1 MTALIGS
8 LQDAFATDTLAANWP
23 ASYGGAAVTGGQLA
37 VPCTTGYAAGQTASA
52 YTVNGSQVVAQV
64 TTCARGAA
72 TVEAYTEM
80 LVLSPTAGTD
90 LGLHYNA
97 VSGQLSMILRVGYV
111 DADQLEVTYD
121 AVAHRWWRVRVTG
134 GQVFWD
140 TSPDGRTWQ
149 TYRSATAP
157 AWVLTGTTLSVNLG
171 SRRNDGTPDTST
183 FDNFNTLPVSH
194 EMASL
199 TVEVG
204 LGSGA
209 STGTLLTLDDAAR
222 GKLDTATLAAGDVFT
237 DVTAYVLSLS
247 THRGSSRVDGPIVR
261 YEAGTATVVFANPD
275 RRFDPT
281 NLSGPYT
288 GGGVTQIVPMV
299 PVRIRASFGGVTY
312 DLLRGYADN
321 WSVAWSDPNWSTVT
335 MTASD
340 AFKVFANYSRPA
352 VAAVGASEL
361 SGARI
366 SRILDS
372 VSWPAA
378 DRVIATGNS
387 TLQATTLEG
396 DALAELQLAADSE
409 LGECY
414 VDGAGRVVFRNR
426 LALLTDTRS
435 SISQC
440 TFGDGGGSEL
450 PGTDVGVAYDD
461 TQLVNYARVTR
472 VGGVEQSAV
481 DTASQQTYLTRTYE
495 RSDLIIETDSDAL
508 NLAQWVVSTSKDPEL
523 RFNELSFNPR
533 AADATLWPQALGR
546 EIGDRITVVRR
557 PPGGGSAITR
567 DVFIRGISHEATAST
582 NSWKTVW
589 SLQSGLKGSF
599 LTLDN
604 STLGVLDSNSLA
616 Y

>member
-247 THRGSSRVDGPIVR
+247 THRGS
-261 YEAGTATVVFANPD
+261 
-275 RRFDPT
+275 RRPWSSPT
-281 NLSGPYT
+281 QT
-288 GGGVTQIVPMV
+288 GG
-299 PVRIRASFGGVTY
+299 
-312 DLLRGYADN
+312 
-321 WSVAWSDPNWSTVT
+321 ST
-335 MTASD
+335 
-340 AFKVFANYSRPA
+340 RPTCP
-352 VAAVGASEL
+352 
-361 SGARI
+361 ART
-366 SRILDS
+366 
-372 VSWPAA
+372 PAA
-378 DRVIATGNS
+378 A
-387 TLQATTLEG
+387 
-396 DALAELQLAADSE
+396 
-409 LGECY
+409 
-414 VDGAGRVVFRNR
+414 
-426 LALLTDTRS
+426 
-435 SISQC
+435 
-440 TFGDGGGSEL
+440 
-450 PGTDVGVAYDD
+450 
-461 TQLVNYARVTR
+461 
-472 VGGVEQSAV
+472 
-481 DTASQQTYLTRTYE
+481 
-495 RSDLIIETDSDAL
+495 
-508 NLAQWVVSTSKDPEL
+508 
-523 RFNELSFNPR
+523 
-533 AADATLWPQALGR
+533 
-546 EIGDRITVVRR
+546 
-557 PPGGGSAITR
+557 
-567 DVFIRGISHEATAST
+567 
-582 NSWKTVW
+582 
-589 SLQSGLKGSF
+589 
-599 LTLDN
+599 
-604 STLGVLDSNSLA
+604 
-616 Y
+616 

>member
-8 LQDAFATDTLAANWP
+8 LQDSFTTDTLAANWP
-23 ASYGGAAVTGGQLA
+23 SSYGGTAVTGGKLV
-37 VPCTTGYAAGQTASA
+37 VPCATGYAGGQTAA
-52 YTVNGSQVVAQV
+52 TYAVNGSQVVAEV
-64 TTCARGAA
+64 VVAARGAA
-72 TVEAYTEM
+72 TVEAFTEM
-80 LVLSPTAGTD
+80 LVLSTVAGTD

-97 VSGQLSMILRVGYV
+97 VGGQLSMILRVGYA

-121 AVAHRWWRVRVTG
+121 PVAHRWWRIRVLS

-157 AWVLTGTTLSVNLG
+157 AWVLTGTTLSINLG
-171 SRRNDGTPDTST
+171 SRRNDGTNDSSS
-183 FDNFNTLPVSH
+183 FDNFNVLPTSND
-194 EMASL
+194 MASL

-209 STGTLLTLDDAAR
+209 STGTLLTLDDVAR
-222 GKLDTATLAAGDVFT
+222 GKLDTATLASGDVFT
-237 DVTAYVLSLS
+237 DVTAYVLNVS

-261 YEAGTATVVFANPD
+261 YEAGTATVTLANAD

-281 NLSGPYT
+281 NLAGPYT

-299 PVRIRASFGGVTY
+299 PVRIRASFGGTTY
-312 DLLRGYADN
+312 DLFRGYVDN
-321 WSVAWSDPNWSTVT
+321 WAVAWSDPNWSTVT

-340 AFKVFANYSRPA
+340 AYKVFANYSRAP
-352 VAAVGASEL
+352 VAAVGASEN

-396 DALAELQLAADSE
+396 DALAELQLTADSE

-435 SISQC
+435 NISQA
-440 TFGDGGGSEL
+440 TFGDGGGVEL
-450 PGTDVGVAYDD
+450 PGLDVGVAYDD

-481 DTASQQTYLTRTYE
+481 DSASQQTYLTRTYE
-495 RSDLIIETDSDAL
+495 RSDLLLETDSDAL

-523 RFNELSFNPR
+523 RFDEITLNPR
-533 AADATLWPQALGR
+533 MADATLWPQALGR

-567 DVFIRGISHEATAST
+567 DVFVRGISHEAVAST
-582 NSWKTVW
+582 NSWKTTW
-589 SLQSGLKGSF
+589 ALQSGLKGSF

-604 STLGVLDSNSLA
+604 STLGLLDANALA

>member
-1 MTALIGS
+1 
-8 LQDAFATDTLAANWP
+8 
-23 ASYGGAAVTGGQLA
+23 
-37 VPCTTGYAAGQTASA
+37 
-52 YTVNGSQVVAQV
+52 
-64 TTCARGAA
+64 
-72 TVEAYTEM
+72 
-80 LVLSPTAGTD
+80 
-90 LGLHYNA
+90 
-97 VSGQLSMILRVGYV
+97 
-111 DADQLEVTYD
+111 
-121 AVAHRWWRVRVTG
+121 
-134 GQVFWD
+134 
-140 TSPDGRTWQ
+140 
-149 TYRSATAP
+149 
-157 AWVLTGTTLSVNLG
+157 
-171 SRRNDGTPDTST
+171 
-183 FDNFNTLPVSH
+183 
-194 EMASL
+194 
-199 TVEVG
+199 
-204 LGSGA
+204 
-209 STGTLLTLDDAAR
+209 
-222 GKLDTATLAAGDVFT
+222 
-237 DVTAYVLSLS
+237 
-247 THRGSSRVDGPIVR
+247 
-261 YEAGTATVVFANPD
+261 VVFANPD

>member
-1 MTALIGS
+1 VTALIGS
-8 LQDAFATDTLAANWP
+8 LQDAFTTNTLAANWP
-23 ASYGGAAVTGGQLA
+23 ASYGGTAISGGKLV
-37 VPCTTGYAAGQTASA
+37 VPCTTSYAAGQTAA
-52 YTVNGSQVVAQV
+52 TYTVNGSWVVAEV
-64 TTCARGAA
+64 VVCARGAA

-80 LVLSPTAGTD
+80 LVLSTTAGTD
-90 LGLHYNA
+90 LGVHYNA
-97 VSGQLSMILRVGYV
+97 VTGQLSMILRVGYV
-111 DADQLEVTYD
+111 DADQLELTYD
-121 AVAHRWWRVRVTG
+121 AVAHRWWRIRVLS
-134 GQVFWD
+134 GQVYWD
-140 TSPDGRTWQ
+140 ASPDGRTWQ

-157 AWVLTGTTLSVNLG
+157 AWVLTGTALSVNLG

-183 FDNFNTLPVSH
+183 FDNFNTLPVSND
-194 EMASL
+194 MATL

-209 STGTLLTLDDAAR
+209 STGTLLTLDDLAR

-237 DVTAYVLSLS
+237 DVTAYTLSVS
-247 THRGSSRVDGPIVR
+247 TKRGSSRVDGPIVR
-261 YEAGTATVVFANPD
+261 YEAGTATVVFANAD

-299 PVRIRASFGGVTY
+299 PVRIRATWAGATY
-312 DLLRGYADN
+312 DLFRGYVDN
-321 WSVAWSDPNWSTVT
+321 WEVAWSDPNWSTVT

-340 AFKVFANYSRPA
+340 AYKVFTNYSR
-352 VAAVGASEL
+352 AAIAPVGASEL

-396 DALAELQLAADSE
+396 DALAELQLTADSE
-409 LGECY
+409 LGEFY
-414 VDGAGRVVFRNR
+414 IDGAGRTVFRNR

-435 SISQC
+435 SISQA
-440 TFGDGGGSEL
+440 TFGDGGGVEL
-450 PGTDVGVAYDD
+450 PGTDVGISYDD
-461 TQLVNYARVTR
+461 SQLVNYARVTR
-472 VGGVEQSAV
+472 AGGTEQSAV
-481 DTASQQTYLTRTYE
+481 DTASQQAYLTRTYE

-508 NLAQWVVSTSKDPEL
+508 NLAQWVVATSKDPEL
-523 RFNELSFNPR
+523 RFDELSFNPR

-557 PPGGGSAITR
+557 PPGGGSTITR
-567 DVFIRGISHEATAST
+567 DVFIRGISHEAVAST
-582 NSWKTVW
+582 STWKTVW

-604 STLGVLDSNSLA
+604 STLGVLDSNALA